1 MKAKCAD
8 KSKTRFWAS
17 EQLTLIKLKSLSKI
31 IGLLIS
37 GFTQLTRT
45 KRKILIKNIGKT
57 ILYFSKKTR
66 LRAIKN
72 ISNAMPDLSLKEA
85 SDLAFDAYGNCA
97 YGVAE
102 SFWLTEIEPEI
113 FCDEDTLRILQSG
126 EGACIATM
134 HMGCY
139 EAVPLAIT
147 KFSSKSVT
155 LTNIPSFLEDSM
167 DFYSTAN
174 ITAINK
180 KSVNA
185 FSKLLKN
192 SASNAYISLHC
203 DLYANQID
211 VTFFGKKTK
220 APAGIALLAK
230 MNRKPLLLAYAI
242 YQGDGHVQVFFE
254 TLYVNQKMTGTSLS
268 ENLSEKP
275 TTKSITQENEPTVE
289 QIMSKIYQRF
299 EQVIRQYPNQWYWSY
314 NRWKN

>member
-1 MKAKCAD
+1 MRVKCSN
-8 KSKTRFWAS
+8 KSKARSWAS
-17 EQLTLIKLKSLSKI
+17 EQLSLIKRKSLTKL

-37 GFTQLTRT
+37 GLTRLTRT
-45 KRKILIKNIGKT
+45 KRKILLKNIGKT
-57 ILYFSKKTR
+57 ILLFANKTR

-72 ISNAMPDLSLKEA
+72 ITNAMPELSLKEA
-85 SDLAFDAYGNCA
+85 TDLAFDAYGNCA
-97 YGVAE
+97 FGVAE

-139 EAVPLAIT
+139 EAVPLAVT
-147 KFSSKSVT
+147 KFANQSVT
-155 LTNIPSFLEDSM
+155 LTNIPAFIEKSM
-167 DFYSTAN
+167 DFYSNTN

-180 KSVNA
+180 KSANA
-185 FSKLLKN
+185 FTELLKK

-254 TLYVNQKMTGTSLS
+254 TLYMNQTLTDSTSSEHLS
-268 ENLSEKP
+268 DQTSNQF
-275 TTKSITQENEPTVE
+275 TTPENEPTVE

-299 EQVIRQYPNQWYWSY
+299 EQIIRQYPNQWYWSY